1 MCGIVGLHLKNPQWY
16 PQLGQ
21 LLSPMLD
28 GIASRGPDSA
38 GIALYDEPDP
48 AGHVRLS
55 VRGEPPLEWEVI
67 AANLSAELE
76 APVNAER
83 CADTAVLS
91 GPVDEDRLISC
102 LREIAREVVPIS
114 VGRAMQVYKDVG
126 APLDM
131 CQRYGV
137 PQRAGYQGIG
147 HTRMAT
153 ESAVTPEH
161 SHPFAP
167 MTDFSL
173 VHNGMFS
180 NPAMIRRRL
189 EKQGIGFD
197 TDNDTEVAARYLAH
211 QLSQGAELDEAFRRV
226 LKELDGFYTL
236 LVATE
241 TQFAIMR
248 DAFAC
253 KPAVVAET
261 DDYVAVASEYH
272 ALATLPGIDDADVF
286 EPMPEEVHIWSR

>member
-1 MCGIVGLHLKNPQWY
+1 MCGIVGLHLKNPQLY
-16 PQLGQ
+16 PRLGE
-21 LLSPMLD
+21 LLTPMLD
-28 GIASRGPDSA
+28 GMATRGPDSA
-38 GIALYDEPDP
+38 GVALYDETDP
-48 AGHVRLS
+48 AGQLRLS
-55 VRGEPPLEWEVI
+55 VRGEPPLEWDVL
-67 AANLSAELE
+67 AVNLSAEL
-76 APVNAER
+76 NAR
-83 CADTAVLS
+83 VSVTRRADTAVLS
-91 GPVDEDRLISC
+91 GAVDADRLVSC
-102 LREIAREVVPIS
+102 LREMAPEVAPI
-114 VGRAMQVYKDVG
+114 GAGHAMQVYKDVG
-126 APLDM
+126 APIDI
-131 CQRYGV
+131 CRRYGV
-137 PQRAGYQGIG
+137 QQQSGYQGIG

-167 MTDFSL
+167 MTDLSL

-189 EKQGIGFD
+189 ERQGIGFD
-197 TDNDTEVAARYLAH
+197 TDNDSEVAARYIAH
-211 QLSQGAELDEAFRRV
+211 QLNLGADLGEAFRMV

-236 LVATE
+236 LVATR

-272 ALATLPGIDDADVF
+272 ALANLPGIGQAHVF
-286 EPMPEEVHIWSR
+286 EPMPEEVHVWSR